1 MATKINVRSPFYVQ
15 VSNASIASATL
26 DLFIYTG
33 AFTTD
38 KGTAKYQ
45 ITKEI
50 LSGEDF
56 INFEIAELVR
66 DYIEITFDG
75 TYDSQTV
82 WVEADIVTTILGTAT
97 GTDSDKLIDSTASF
111 TSTVSVGD
119 IAVDSQGNIGSVIS
133 VDSDIQLTLD
143 NTIFTTGEAYQ
154 IKQELN
160 IDYIAFDGY
169 GYFYEG
175 INPELNRTYLQSN
188 TTIFKLDDTSLR
200 IPVFSEDTTRVT
212 FQYKN
217 GTEHTQSISSST
229 NTNAQI
235 IYASPNAD
243 VESYEE
249 RVINDGGTLETSPCL
264 DSALDG
270 IDVFPVDK
278 VLIESANGIE
288 VIDVVTYDECY
299 YEPVK
304 VTFVNK
310 FGALQ
315 DLYFF
320 KKSVETLTAKKES
333 FQTSLV
339 DRDNLTYNT
348 SRHSMQSFHVQGKI
362 SRTLNTGYVDD
373 GYAEVMDQLLLSE
386 QTWLTDYINGDEIIR
401 PISVKTSSVTHLNGT
416 NDKLMNYTISIDMAN
431 NRINDIR

>member
-1 MATKINVRSPFYVQ
+1 MG
-15 VSNASIASATL
+15 NA
-26 DLFIYTG
+26 
-33 AFTTD
+33 
-38 KGTAKYQ
+38 
-45 ITKEI
+45 
-50 LSGEDF
+50 
-56 INFEIAELVR
+56 
-66 DYIEITFDG
+66 
-75 TYDSQTV
+75 
-82 WVEADIVTTILGTAT
+82 
-97 GTDSDKLIDSTASF
+97 
-111 TSTVSVGD
+111 
-119 IAVDSQGNIGSVIS
+119 
-133 VDSDIQLTLD
+133 
-143 NTIFTTGEAYQ
+143 NT
-154 IKQELN
+154 
-160 IDYIAFDGY
+160 DYIAFDGY

-188 TTIFKLDDTSLR
+188 TTIFKLDDASLR

-212 FQYKN
+212 FLYKD

-229 NTNAQI
+229 NTDAQI

-249 RVINDGGTLETSPCL
+249 RVINDGGTLETSSCL
-264 DSALDG
+264 DSALDS

-278 VLIESANGIE
+278 VLIESANGVE

-310 FGALQ
+310 FGVLQ
-315 DLYFF
+315 DVYFF
-320 KKSVETLTAKKES
+320 KKSVETLTTKKET

-348 SRHSMQSFHVQGKI
+348 SRHSMQSFHAQGKI

-373 GYAEVMDQLLLSE
+373 GYAEVIDQLLLSE
-386 QTWLTDYINGDEIIR
+386 QTWLTDYINGDEVVR
-401 PISVKTSSVTHLNGT
+401 PITVKTSSIPHLNGT